1 MIKSVEQAYKIFVV
15 LSFLA
20 VAGCSN
26 GQAEDTVSPY
36 DRVCSIYEEELDGK
50 ASAGPATFQKLS
62 DRLSQ
67 EVPELEE
74 QLNHLTNFPKE
85 EFYPALKSMAE
96 HHTGKSWECK
106 FIKNRYKR

>member
-1 MIKSVEQAYKIFVV
+1 MIKSVEQAYKIFFV
-15 LSFLA
+15 FFPLA

-26 GQAEDTVSPY
+26 GQAEGAVSPY

-50 ASAGPATFQKLS
+50 ASLGPATFRKLS
-62 DRLSQ
+62 DRLDE

-74 QLNHLTNFPKE
+74 QLNHLTKFPKE

>member
-1 MIKSVEQAYKIFVV
+1 MIQSVEQAYKIFFVF
-15 LSFLA
+15 SFLA

-26 GQAEDTVSPY
+26 GQAEDTVNPY

-50 ASAGPATFQKLS
+50 ASPGPATFRKLS
-62 DRLSQ
+62 DRLDE

-74 QLNHLTNFPKE
+74 QLDHLASFRKE

-96 HHTGKSWECK
+96 HHTGKSWECD